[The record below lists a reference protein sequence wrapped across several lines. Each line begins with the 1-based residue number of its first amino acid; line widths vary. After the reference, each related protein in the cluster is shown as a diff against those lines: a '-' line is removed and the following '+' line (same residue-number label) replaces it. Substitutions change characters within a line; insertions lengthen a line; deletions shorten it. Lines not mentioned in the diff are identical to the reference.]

1 VTTPDGPTSA
11 TKVGDIARLLGIDSP
26 AGVDA
31 DVVVIG
37 IAQDSRVVEPGD
49 LYLARPGLATH
60 GAAHAPAAHAAGA
73 VAAVTD
79 AAGEDRCRAAG
90 LVTLVTA
97 DPARVAGPLAQFVL
111 GEPAK
116 RLRTIGITGTNGKTT
131 TAFMVAALLSA
142 AGHRSGLLGTVVS
155 RVGGVDEE
163 SARTTPE
170 ATDLAR
176 LMARMVA
183 AGDEAC
189 VMEVSSHALALN
201 RVDGIVFDVALF
213 LNFSQDHL
221 ELHGSME
228 SYFAAK
234 ASLFTPERAA
244 RAVVDTTGAAGRR
257 LAEQATIDVVTLDS
271 GIRGPAGEPAQRTAR
286 AADYALAD
294 VEIGSVSSSARLVG
308 PGLPPDGLSF
318 TLPVPGDFNLAN
330 AAAAVLAV
338 HVAGVDV
345 VSAVDGFSTLRVPG
359 RMERHRVPGG
369 IVAVV
374 DFAHTPA
381 AITAVLEGL
390 RASLSAGSGRLIAV
404 AGCGGDR
411 DPEKRRSMGHALGA
425 GADILVITDDNPRS
439 EDPGAIRAAAL
450 AGARWA
456 AHAEVVEVADRAVA
470 IHTALGRAR
479 SGDVVAVL
487 GKGHETG
494 QEVGGV
500 VLPFSDGACIED
512 WSRHQQGEEGA

>member
-1 VTTPDGPTSA
+1 MTTPDGPTSA
-11 TKVGDIARLLGIDSP
+11 ATVGDIARLLGITSP
-26 AGVDA
+26 ADVDA
-31 DVVVIG
+31 AVVVTG

-49 LYLARPGLATH
+49 LYLARPGQATH
-60 GAAHAPAAHAAGA
+60 GAAHASAAQSAGA

-79 AAGEDRCRAAG
+79 AAGAERCLAAG

-142 AGHRSGLLGTVVS
+142 AGHRSGLVGTVLT
-155 RVGGVDEE
+155 RIGGVDEA
-163 SARTTPE
+163 SARSTPE

-183 AGDEAC
+183 AGDDAC

-201 RVDGIVFDVALF
+201 RVDGIGFDVAVF

-221 ELHGSME
+221 DLHGSME

-244 RAVVDTTGAAGRR
+244 RAVVDITDAAGRR
-257 LAEQATIDVVTLDS
+257 LAEQATIDVVTLDT
-271 GIRGPAGEPAQRTAR
+271 GIGGSD
-286 AADYALAD
+286 ADYVLAD

-308 PGLPPDGLSF
+308 PGLPPDGLAF

-345 VSAVDGFSTLRVPG
+345 VSAIDGFSTLRVPG
-359 RMERHRVPGG
+359 HMERHELPGG
-369 IVAVV
+369 VVAVV

-381 AITAVLEGL
+381 AITAELAAL
-390 RASLSAGSGRLIAV
+390 RAGLPTGSGRVIAV

-411 DPEKRRSMGHALGA
+411 DPEKREPMGRALGA
-425 GADILVITDDNPRS
+425 GADIVVITDDNPRT
-439 EDPGAIRAAAL
+439 EEPATIRAAAL
-450 AGARWA
+450 AGARAA

-470 IHTALGRAR
+470 IRTALDRAR

-494 QEVGGV
+494 QEVAGV
-500 VLPFSDGACIED
+500 VLPFSDSDCIEE
-512 WSRHQQGEEGA
+512 WSRGQQPGEAGA